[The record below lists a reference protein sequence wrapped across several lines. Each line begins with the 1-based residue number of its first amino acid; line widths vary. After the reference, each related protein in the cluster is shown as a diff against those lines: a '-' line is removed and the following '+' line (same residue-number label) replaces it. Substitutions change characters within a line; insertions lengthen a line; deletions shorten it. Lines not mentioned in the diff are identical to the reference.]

1 MMHSL
6 TCKKCGNEVFSDE
19 KMTTCHVCG
28 STEVKD
34 RTEAITVI
42 ADRNDIL
49 EIKCAHGHKAFF
61 NYVFDRNDAGVWN
74 DEITTLWTKIRDYNL
89 MDDKEAKHRPVYCPV
104 CGKQET
110 VVSWIYASLR
120 FDKALTGRE
129 SKDYRVEGATPN
141 L

>member
-6 TCKKCGNEVFSDE
+6 KCNKCSNEIFSDE

-28 STEVKD
+28 STDVTVS
-34 RTEAITVI
+34 TEAITVI

-49 EIKCAHGHKAFF
+49 ELKCAHGHKALF
-61 NYVFDRNDAGVWN
+61 NYIFDRNEQREYN
-74 DEITTLWTKIRDYNL
+74 EEIEALWEKIRDYNV
-89 MDDKEAKHRPVYCPV
+89 MDDEEAKHRPVYCPV

-110 VVSWIYASLR
+110 TVSWIYAALR
-120 FDKALTGRE
+120 FDRALTGRE
-129 SKDYRVEGATPN
+129 SKNYRVEGATPN